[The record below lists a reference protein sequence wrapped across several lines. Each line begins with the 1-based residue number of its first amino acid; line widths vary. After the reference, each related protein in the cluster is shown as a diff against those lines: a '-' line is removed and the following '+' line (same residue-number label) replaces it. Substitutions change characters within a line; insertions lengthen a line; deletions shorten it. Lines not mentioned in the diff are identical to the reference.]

1 MNQDP
6 EASRGGH
13 IDRVRVI
20 GVIDL
25 MAGLAVHARGGR
37 RDAYEPVRSRLLS
50 PAQAGDAAAL
60 ARAYR
65 ERAKVAEIY
74 VADLD
79 AISGAASVP
88 QSLAGILSAG
98 LPVMADAGAA
108 TVTAA
113 QQMRDLGA
121 ARVVVGLETL
131 ASFGEL
137 ASIVRAIG
145 EGAVVF
151 SLDLRDGRPITRP
164 GAPFSQDS
172 ALMLARRAA
181 AAGVRCIVVLD
192 LGRVGRATGPG
203 MAVLRCIRDALPE
216 TELLAGGGVRDA
228 ADLADLAQLGVAG
241 VLVGT
246 ALHEGVDLSGAGL
259 DGGSRARAPGGP

>member
-1 MNQDP
+1 M
-6 EASRGGH
+6 
-13 IDRVRVI
+13 RVI

-25 MAGLAVHARGGR
+25 KAGLAVHARGGQ

-79 AISGAASVP
+79 AISGAVSTP
-88 QSLAGILSAG
+88 QSLDGILAAG

-108 TVTAA
+108 TAVEAA
-113 QQMRDLGA
+113 RVRDLGA
-121 ARVVVGLETL
+121 ARVVIGLETL

-137 ASIVRAIG
+137 GGIIRAIG
-145 EGAVVF
+145 QRAVVF
-151 SLDLRDGRPITRP
+151 SLDLRDGRPVTRP
-164 GAPFSQDS
+164 GVPFAQDS
-172 ALMLARRAA
+172 ALMLAQSAA
-181 AAGVRCIVVLD
+181 AAGVRSIIVLD
-192 LGRVGRATGPG
+192 LGRVGRPAGPDMAT
-203 MAVLRCIRDALPE
+203 LQCIRNALPE

-228 ADLADLAQLGVAG
+228 ADVADLARMGVAG
-241 VLVGT
+241 VLAGT
-246 ALHEGVDLSGAGL
+246 ALHEGLELGAPNLEGADVRKRTVRSL
-259 DGGSRARAPGGP
+259 

>member
-1 MNQDP
+1 M
-6 EASRGGH
+6 
-13 IDRVRVI
+13 RVI

-25 MAGLAVHARGGR
+25 RAGLAVHARGGE
-37 RDAYEPVRSRLLS
+37 RDAYEPVRSRLVS

-79 AISGAASVP
+79 AISGAASAP
-88 QSLAGILSAG
+88 QSLDGILAAG

-108 TVTAA
+108 TVAA
-113 QQMRDLGA
+113 AKQVRDMGA

-137 ASIVRAIG
+137 AGIVGAIG
-145 EGAVVF
+145 QEAVVF
-151 SLDLRDGRPITRP
+151 SLDLRDGRPVTRP
-164 GAPFSQDS
+164 GAPFEQDS
-172 ALMLARRAA
+172 ALMLAQSAA
-181 AAGVRCIVVLD
+181 AAGVRSIIVLD
-192 LGRVGRATGPG
+192 LARVGRAAGPG
-203 MAVLRCIRDALPE
+203 MATLQCIRDALPE

-228 ADLADLAQLGVAG
+228 ADLADLARLGVAG

-246 ALHEGVDLSGAGL
+246 ALHEGLDMEGTDPGNGTAG
-259 DGGSRARAPGGP
+259 GV